1 MYIDCRSL
9 KFRLLQAGP
18 KNEYRKE
25 AFRHIHRCVPVTYS
39 LLEFWYFC
47 AVFPVLT
54 MTKEMR
60 GKHLI

>member
-25 AFRHIHRCVPVTYS
+25 PSDTSIVVFQSPIACGVLV
-39 LLEFWYFC
+39 LLL
-47 AVFPVLT
+47 VFPILT

-60 GKHLI
+60 KTIL